1 MKHVPAIRE
10 GLKKLAME
18 DKMLAIML
26 LFRSALVHHKVDRPS
41 GSNPEP
47 IEPPEAF
54 SGTVIQ
60 SLDWTTAFSEFSSEN
75 SEQDPLVA
83 VNENT
88 ERPSHC
94 QGEKVSL
101 RSMAEMIKW
110 FEENPAA

>member
-1 MKHVPAIRE
+1 MIT
-10 GLKKLAME
+10 L
-18 DKMLAIML
+18 II
-26 LFRSALVHHKVDRPS
+26 LFRSVFVQ
-41 GSNPEP
+41 PEP
-47 IEPPEAF
+47 DPIREYPPEPVAEPQADGGHF
-54 SGTVIQ
+54 IED
-60 SLDWTTAFSEFSSEN
+60 LDWETSFSEFSSES
-75 SEQDPLVA
+75 SEQDQVA